1 MFLIL
6 GHFEKTRMF
15 FQSAFASNKSVSLS
29 LSIRRQKTLYA
40 KELSLKALQKSIRYI
55 VHGLSAFQTHQQR
68 QADNRGVFLLCR

>member
-29 LSIRRQKTLYA
+29 LSSGVQKTIPAKFDFHVVLYYLVE
-40 KELSLKALQKSIRYI
+40 KNFFTDIIRMCYE
-55 VHGLSAFQTHQQR
+55 
-68 QADNRGVFLLCR
+68 